1 MVEFKKHMEILK
13 CQLYEG
19 KAGISTC
26 RLAKG
31 TIKGLCSNR
40 LGASGKDIDSY
51 WKIWWSPVFSLASVW
66 DNFFLLS

>member
-1 MVEFKKHMEILK
+1 MEILK

-51 WKIWWSPVFSLASVW
+51 
-66 DNFFLLS
+66 